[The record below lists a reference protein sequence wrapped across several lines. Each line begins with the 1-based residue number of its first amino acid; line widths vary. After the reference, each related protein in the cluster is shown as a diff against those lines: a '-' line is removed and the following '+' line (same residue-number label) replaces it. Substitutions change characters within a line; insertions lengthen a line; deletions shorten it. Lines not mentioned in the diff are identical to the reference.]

1 LTLRTKENSSK
12 LKPDLNDGSLSTL
25 EIHPSLLLLEGNQV
39 TDLTTQKDSN
49 VSMTLSEDQR
59 QAFDKMTAWMRGEYQ
74 KGENLSLGGYAGTGK
89 TTLLK
94 LLMDDTDLFVH
105 VMSLTGKA
113 CSVLVKKGVDAQTIH
128 SSIYHVHIDK
138 KKPVFT
144 LRSHIED
151 TPDLLIIDE
160 ASMVSTEVYRDLLSF
175 STPILWV
182 GDHGQLEPVGRNPGI
197 MKNPDIRLE
206 KIHRQ
211 AEGNPIIMFAD
222 RIRKGAIPQAI
233 ASTKD
238 EQVKVI
244 SKVRANVHLT
254 EVDQIIVAM
263 NRTRVRINKAIRQSQ
278 DKTTNYPV
286 IGDKVLCLKNKR
298 SESLFNGLQG
308 VIQGITID
316 PSWPIARV
324 SIELETSRVWE
335 GEILLEQFNHIKGLI
350 EPDKALWRA
359 THWDYAYAITCHK
372 AQGSEWPRVLVLE
385 EKCPLW
391 EMPRWRYTAV
401 TRAAEELIYAC

>member
-1 LTLRTKENSSK
+1 MTN
-12 LKPDLNDGSLSTL
+12 L
-25 EIHPSLLLLEGNQV
+25 E
-39 TDLTTQKDSN
+39 TQKDS
-49 VSMTLSEDQR
+49 SEPMTLSEDQS
-59 QAFDKMTAWMRGEYQ
+59 QAFDKMKAWMRGEYQ

-94 LLMDDTDLFVH
+94 LLMEDTDLFVH

-113 CSVLVKKGVDAQTIH
+113 CSVLVKKGVAAQTIH
-128 SSIYHVHIDK
+128 SSIYHVHIEK

-151 TPDLLIIDE
+151 TPKLLIIDE

-175 STPILWV
+175 SIPILWV
-182 GDHGQLEPVGRNPGI
+182 GDHGQLEPVGRNPGV

-233 ASTKD
+233 ASSKD
-238 EQVKVI
+238 TQVSVI
-244 SKVRANVHLT
+244 PKAKANLSLGD
-254 EVDQIIVAM
+254 VDQVIVAM
-263 NRTRVRINKAIRQSQ
+263 NRTRVRINKAIRASLGRQL
-278 DKTTNYPV
+278 DRPTVGDRV
-286 IGDKVLCLKNKR
+286 ICLKNKR
-298 SESLFNGLQG
+298 NEGLFNGLQG
-308 VIQGITID
+308 VIKQIYFD
-316 PSWPIARV
+316 KSWPVAQAQIM
-324 SIELETSRVWE
+324 LESGRLWE
-335 GEILLEQFNHIKGLI
+335 GELLTEQFNRPKGLV
-350 EPDKALWRA
+350 EPDKALWKA
-359 THWDYAYAITCHK
+359 SYWDYAYAITCHK
-372 AQGSEWPRVLVLE
+372 SQGSEWPRVLVLE

-401 TRAAEELIYAC
+401 TRAAEELVYAY